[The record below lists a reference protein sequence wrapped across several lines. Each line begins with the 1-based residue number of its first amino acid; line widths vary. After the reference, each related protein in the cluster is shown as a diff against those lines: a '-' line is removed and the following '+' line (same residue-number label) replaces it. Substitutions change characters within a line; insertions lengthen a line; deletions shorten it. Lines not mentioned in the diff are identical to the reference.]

1 MCANITIEES
11 TIDVIVSALRNRMG
25 DINTCA
31 IVSGIRN
38 EKMMQDYAECEKAL
52 DLMNKAKESIERGK
66 EMV

>member
-11 TIDVIVSALRNRMG
+11 TIDVIISAVTKRMG

-38 EKMMQDYAECEKAL
+38 EKMQKDYAECEKAL
-52 DLMNKAKESIERGK
+52 DVFNKAKESIERGK